1 VGDGPVRR
9 FNSQARRFN
18 RATCSLCGQLGSLDE
33 GGHCLRCGQR
43 LHFRR
48 VDSLSRTWALLVAAY
63 LLYLPANLLP
73 IMETRKL
80 YNVQIDTIMSGVV
93 YLWTTGAKMLATIV
107 FLASIVVPLLKLLSL
122 TLLAISVQ
130 LKVRWQP
137 LPRTRLYRFLERIG
151 RWSMLDIYVVTLL
164 VAVVQSESLARVTP
178 GGAVVAFGAVV
189 VLTMLATLSFDPRL
203 IWDALSEP
211 KKEQQ

>member
-1 VGDGPVRR
+1 MRR
-9 FNSQARRFN
+9 VNCQAKSYN
-18 RATCSLCGQLGSLDE
+18 RASCSLCGQLGSLE
-33 GGHCLRCGQR
+33 QGAHCLRCGQR

-48 VDSLSRTWALLVAAY
+48 VDSLSRTWALLLAAY

-73 IMETRKL
+73 IMETRSL
-80 YNVQIDTIMSGVV
+80 FNIQSDTIMSGVV
-93 YLWTTGAKMLATIV
+93 YLWATGARMLATIV
-107 FLASIVVPLLKLLSL
+107 FLASIVVPLLKLFSL

-130 LKVRWQP
+130 FRVRWQP

-164 VAVVQSESLARVTP
+164 VAVVQSESLAKVTP

-211 KKEQQ
+211 KKEK

>member
-1 VGDGPVRR
+1 MRR
-9 FNSQARRFN
+9 VNCQAKSYN
-18 RATCSLCGQLGSLDE
+18 RASCSLCGQLGRMEE
-33 GGHCLRCGQR
+33 GAHCLRCGQS
-43 LHFRR
+43 LSFRR
-48 VDSLSRTWALLVAAY
+48 ADSLGRTWALLLAAY

-73 IMETRKL
+73 IMETRSLFKF
-80 YNVQIDTIMSGVV
+80 QSDTIMSGVV
-93 YLWTTGAKMLATIV
+93 YLWTTGARMLATVV
-107 FLASIVVPLLKLLSL
+107 FLASIVVPLLKLFSL
-122 TLLAISVQ
+122 TLLALSVQ
-130 LKVRWQP
+130 FRVRWQP

-164 VAVVQSESLARVTP
+164 VAVVQSESLAKVTP

-211 KKEQQ
+211 KKEQRD